1 MKKAPTKHPKIPGQV
16 RLPGWQDPFTLYL
29 ADLPGQGQQQM
40 AKIGFVHREE
50 NIKRRVRELKSAA
63 MLFFPVP
70 LAAFR
75 IAPAGNRTPQ
85 HAEGCVHAHLRD
97 SGIRKSGEIFI
108 TPNACTKELIGEIH
122 DALRALGR
130 SFEPI
135 DVQSL
140 TCHFRNR
147 NDKIQT
153 GLDAQRKAIVDCP
166 YEAFRVQYDPRGE
179 SWRTA
184 LDWSIQQL
192 QEVFTLSFLLSD
204 LYAGS
209 GHPSLVWDITGFGR
223 LLVFPP
229 LTLGECLFE
238 ARGEQQL
245 LLPSTGRTQV
255 MVRANDCPGQR
266 PISAKVISPDIC
278 GLEIP
283 GPFQADD
290 STPDSKVRFRAEH
303 LACMG
308 DTAVIPATGSHYFAA
323 GTRAS
328 LPPEV
333 FAEVAQKPEMFP
345 AVRFLVGVMEAMR
358 RDIRIQDYALPKAT
372 RLRMNRLPEASE
384 LLAKTGHSIPESVVR
399 WIMYTWVSGEEDFD
413 ARLA

>member
-1 MKKAPTKHPKIPGQV
+1 MKKSPTKHPKIPGQV
-16 RLPGWQDPFTLYL
+16 RLPGWQGSFTLYL
-29 ADLPGQGQQQM
+29 ADLPGQGPQQM
-40 AKIGFVHREE
+40 AKVGFVHREE
-50 NIKRRVRELKSAA
+50 NIRRRVRELKSAA
-63 MLFFPVP
+63 MLYFPVP

-108 TPNACTKELIGEIH
+108 TPNACAQELIGEIH
-122 DALRALGR
+122 DALRTLGR
-130 SFEPI
+130 SFEPV

-140 TCHFRNR
+140 TCHFRHR
-147 NDKIQT
+147 NDKIQA
-153 GLDAQRKAIVDCP
+153 GLDTQRKAVAECP
-166 YEAFRVQYDPRGE
+166 YEAFRVQYDPGGE

-192 QEVFTLSFLLSD
+192 QEVFTLSFLLGD

-209 GHPSLVWDITGFGR
+209 GHPCLVWDISGFGR

-229 LTLGECLFE
+229 LTLGESHFE
-238 ARGEQQL
+238 ARAEQQL
-245 LLPSTGRTQV
+245 LLPSTGRTRV
-255 MVRANDCPGQR
+255 TVRASDHPSSR
-266 PISAKVISPDIC
+266 PIAAQVISTDIC
-278 GLEIP
+278 GLSIP
-283 GPFQADD
+283 GPFEAEE

-308 DTAVIPATGSHYFAA
+308 DPAVIPVTGSHYFAA

-333 FAEVAQKPEMFP
+333 FALVAQQPEMFP
-345 AVRFLVGVMEAMR
+345 AVRFLVGVMEALR
-358 RDIRIQDYALPKAT
+358 RDIRLQDYALPKAT
-372 RLRMNRLPEASE
+372 RLRMDRLPEASE
-384 LLAKTGHSIPESVVR
+384 LLAKAGHSIPESVVR
-399 WIMYTWVSGEEDFD
+399 WIMCTWVSGEEDFD